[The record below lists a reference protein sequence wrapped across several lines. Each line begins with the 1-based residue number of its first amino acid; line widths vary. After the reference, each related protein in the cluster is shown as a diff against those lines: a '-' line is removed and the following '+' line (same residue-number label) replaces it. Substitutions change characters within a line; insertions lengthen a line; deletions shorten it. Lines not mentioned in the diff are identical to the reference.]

1 MQYMTLF
8 RYCIVNL
15 LSPHISFCLAVS
27 SSLFDDPSI
36 ESEIGSDCSTKSG
49 GLKHAKHV
57 RFVELYTSKSYSDQK
72 SKLVAPSK
80 KLTDRLFKKSGGRQ
94 AFLYD
99 DEDEDDPILND
110 EEARDVEKHKL
121 SPKLVDAISYSSQVV
136 WANCQ
141 KTEGLLG
148 RSDMRLQTAVGMP
161 IAMDGRGHM
170 CVVVM
175 FSPNNISSNDDAMDY
190 LQFLR
195 RTALSTSIP
204 CLLPALPQGQ
214 GGLVKSSYIPINIPS
229 STVVRSEDFGD
240 GVIARFVSFN
250 DKSCDKAK
258 EVRRPWRSFVLK
270 NWFQS
275 LTRSICLFPT
285 RNVMLEMRP
294 RTALAFLCYLHM
306 LRLDSTVIYSDLTRL
321 SRKVVQRR
329 LMRHHTEFGLQ

>member
-1 MQYMTLF
+1 M
-8 RYCIVNL
+8 
-15 LSPHISFCLAVS
+15 
-27 SSLFDDPSI
+27 
-36 ESEIGSDCSTKSG
+36 
-49 GLKHAKHV
+49 